1 MKPYTIALLS
11 IVAVASISVSVLL
24 GPAFSTPMVV
34 ASTYDKQANPLELTG
49 HVTMVA
55 RDSNGNIKSYH
66 QSDNMILA
74 SGQNC
79 IARELFDSDVAG
91 TGVINC
97 QGGVGADQFT
107 WIAIGTDNTAA
118 ARENTALGAQI
129 LTRLQDTTPTVT
141 LASAGGAG
149 QVVLDA
155 TFTAT
160 GTVTVEESG
169 LFDASS
175 SGNMLAR
182 NTSPSVAL
190 VNQDT
195 LTVTWTISLGS

>member
-34 ASTYDKQANPLELTG
+34 ASTYNKQANPLELTG

-55 RDSNGNIKSYH
+55 RDSDGNIKSYH

-79 IARELFDSDVAG
+79 IARELFSLGFSG

-97 QGGVGADQFT
+97 EGGVSAGRFT
-107 WIAIGTDNTAA
+107 WIAIGTNNVAP
-118 ARENTALGAQI
+118 ARENIALGAQI
-129 LTRLQDTTPTVT
+129 LSRLQDTTPTVT
-141 LASAGGAG
+141 PASAGGAG
-149 QVVLDA
+149 QVVLEQ

-160 GTVTVEESG
+160 GSVTVEESG
-169 LFDASS
+169 LFDAAT

-190 VNQDT
+190 LTSDT